1 MEGAVVIA
9 GCSAVHR
16 HRPRLLQPH
25 PVAQPLIYWL
35 RDRGFTMHGV
45 GGFVVN
51 LVVITAVTGTLAFL
65 TYRFVELPAM
75 NPKRR
80 PARPD

>member
-1 MEGAVVIA
+1 MERAIVIA

-51 LVVITAVTGTLAFL
+51 LVVITATGHAGLL

-75 NPKRR
+75 KPKRR
-80 PARPD
+80 PVRTD